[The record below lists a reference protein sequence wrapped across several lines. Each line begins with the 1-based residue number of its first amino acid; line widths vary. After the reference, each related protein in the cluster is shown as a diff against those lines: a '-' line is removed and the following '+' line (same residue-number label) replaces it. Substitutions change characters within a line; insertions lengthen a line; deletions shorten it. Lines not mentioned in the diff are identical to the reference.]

1 MMSSNPLLCKSLES
15 FLNESR
21 GDDIQEF
28 YGRDTKILIR
38 SMTFSPVK
46 KHCLIDSIVV
56 LGDLK
61 KGIDLDPD
69 PAEVFILDVSKY
81 FLGDYRVMVMVGF
94 DI

>member
-1 MMSSNPLLCKSLES
+1 
-15 FLNESR
+15 
-21 GDDIQEF
+21 
-28 YGRDTKILIR
+28 
-38 SMTFSPVK
+38 
-46 KHCLIDSIVV
+46 

>member
-1 MMSSNPLLCKSLES
+1 
-15 FLNESR
+15 
-21 GDDIQEF
+21 
-28 YGRDTKILIR
+28 
-38 SMTFSPVK
+38 MTFSSVK

>member
-1 MMSSNPLLCKSLES
+1 MMSTNPLLCKSLES

>member
-15 FLNESR
+15 FLDESR

-38 SMTFSPVK
+38 SMTFSLVK

>member
-1 MMSSNPLLCKSLES
+1 MSSNPLLCKSLES

-21 GDDIQEF
+21 GSEIQEF
-28 YGRDTKILIR
+28 YGRDTQIYIR

-56 LGDLK
+56 LGDLHRE
-61 KGIDLDPD
+61 IDLDPD
-69 PAEVFILDVSKY
+69 PAEVFIRDVSKY
-81 FLGDYRVMVMVGF
+81 FLADYRIIVMVGF

>member
-38 SMTFSPVK
+38 GMTFSSVK

>member
-1 MMSSNPLLCKSLES
+1 MSSNPLLCKSLES

>member
-38 SMTFSPVK
+38 SMTFSSVK

>member
-28 YGRDTKILIR
+28 YGRDTKISIR

-61 KGIDLDPD
+61 KEIDLDPD